1 MFKIKITSIVFLI
14 VLYVSDN
21 CQAQINIIPYPATV
35 DIMHGSFSLDKN
47 TSIVLIDDNLKINQ
61 QEVDQFNLWIL
72 AHYGIKL
79 NQTNTIK
86 SNQNSIQIRSEKN
99 ESEKYELN
107 IQGNKIAIKAS
118 GEGLKNAFESLKQ
131 LMHANKKENAFT
143 IPSCFIIDSARF
155 QWRGMHLDVS
165 RHFFDKAF
173 VKKYIDYISMY
184 KMNVFHWHLTD
195 DQGWRIEIKK
205 YPKLTEIG
213 SHRKGSMIGH
223 YNQHQFDTLN
233 YGGFYTQEDIKEI
246 VAYAKLKHVTIVPEI
261 EMPGHAMAALAA
273 YPQLACTAG
282 PFEVEK
288 QWGVFDDV
296 FCPKPETFQFLEDVL
311 TEVMAL
317 FPGEYIHVGGDEC
330 PKERWK
336 KCNDCQILMKHK
348 GLKDE
353 HELQS
358 YFIQSIEKFLNKNNK
373 KLIGWDEILEGG
385 LAQNAAVM
393 SWRGTEGGIAA
404 AKQNH
409 NVVMTPGSHCYFDH
423 YQGHPSI
430 EPLAIGGFTPLEK
443 VYDYNPIPAELNK
456 IESKY
461 ILGAQA
467 NIWTEYITTNKGVEY
482 AAMPRMAALAEVLW
496 TPLENKNLTRFL
508 KDIQVH
514 FNYLDLYK
522 TNYSTSIYNINYDI
536 KKDSASNQ
544 YYLKLNNVLIENN
557 AQMPNDS
564 IVLLNENNQALGYKA
579 PILLNKSFK
588 GQTQFKRD
596 KSLKG
601 KATPI
606 EFNYHKAVG
615 KEITFKE
622 APSKYYNQGNITDGQ
637 RAHFPRINNKWLA
650 WSGLN
655 MEASIDLK
663 DTAVLESLSIGF
675 LKNES
680 DWIYLPSQVEI
691 YISLDNIHFVKLD
704 KKPTTTENNGRNNY
718 HYKLNK
724 IGVKYLKI
732 VANCAPKIEQG
743 KPAAGE
749 NAWLFVDEIEIE

>member
-1 MFKIKITSIVFLI
+1 
-14 VLYVSDN
+14 
-21 CQAQINIIPYPATV
+21 
-35 DIMHGSFSLDKN
+35 
-47 TSIVLIDDNLKINQ
+47 VLIDDNLKINQ
-61 QEVDQFNLWIL
+61 QEVDQFNLWMS

-79 NQTNTIK
+79 IQSNTIK

-131 LMHANKKENAFT
+131 LMNVNKKENKFE
-143 IPSCFIIDSARF
+143 IPSCFIVDSARF

-165 RHFFDKAF
+165 RHFYDKAF

-213 SHRKGSMIGH
+213 SHRKGSMVGH

-233 YGGFYTQEDIKEI
+233 YGGFYSQEDIKEI

-358 YFIQSIEKFLNKNNK
+358 YFIQSIEKFLNKNNR

-409 NVVMTPGSHCYFDH
+409 YVVMTPGSHCYFDH
-423 YQGHPSI
+423 YQGHPST

-443 VYDYNPIPAELNK
+443 VYNYNPIPSELNK
-456 IESKY
+456 TESKY

-467 NIWTEYITTNKGVEY
+467 NIWTEYITTNKRVEY

-496 TPLENKNLTRFL
+496 TPLDNKNLTRFL
-508 KDIQVH
+508 KDIQIH
-514 FNYLDLYK
+514 FNYLDLYN

-536 KKDSASNQ
+536 KKDSATNQ
-544 YYLKLNNVLIENN
+544 YYLKLSNVLIENN

-564 IVLLNENNQALGYKA
+564 IVLLNENKQALGYKG

-601 KATPI
+601 EAIPI

-622 APSKYYNQGNITDGQ
+622 APSKYYNKGNITDGQ
-637 RAHFPRINNKWLA
+637 RAHFPRINNEWLA
-650 WSGLN
+650 WSGQN
-655 MEASIDLK
+655 METSIDLV
-663 DTAVLESLSIGF
+663 DTLVLESISVGF

-680 DWIYLPSQVEI
+680 DWIYLPGQVDI
-691 YISLDNIHFVKLD
+691 HISHDNIHFVKID
-704 KKPTTTENNGRNNY
+704 SKPTITENNGRNNY
-718 HYKLNK
+718 HYQLNK
-724 IGVKYLKI
+724 LGVKYIKI
-732 VANCAPKIEQG
+732 VAICAPKIEDG
-743 KPAAGE
+743 KPGAGE

>member
-1 MFKIKITSIVFLI
+1 MKKIKLI
-14 VLYVSDN
+14 LIICLFIFVHKNNSN
-21 CQAQINIIPYPATV
+21 AQVNIIPYPVSV
-35 DIMHGSFSLDKN
+35 DLMHGSFILDKS
-47 TSIVLIDDNLKINQ
+47 TTIVLIDDILKINQ
-61 QEVDQFNLWIL
+61 TEVEQFNLWML
-72 AHYGIKL
+72 QHYGFKL
-79 NQTNTIK
+79 NQTNALK
-86 SNQNSIQIRSEKN
+86 DNQKSIQIRSEKT

-131 LMHANKKENAFT
+131 LMHAHKKENTFS

-213 SHRKGSMIGH
+213 AHRKGSMIGH
-223 YNQHQFDTLN
+223 YNQHQFDTIN
-233 YGGFYTQEDIKEI
+233 HGGFYTQEDIKEI

-261 EMPGHAMAALAA
+261 EMPGHAKAALAA

-311 TEVMAL
+311 TEVIAL

-336 KCNDCQILMKHK
+336 KCADCQLLIKHK

-358 YFIQSIEKFLNKNNK
+358 YFIQSMEKFLNKNNK

-385 LAQNAAVM
+385 LAPNAAVM
-393 SWRGTEGGIAA
+393 SWRGVEGGIAA

-409 NVVMTPGSHCYFDH
+409 YVVMTPGSHCYFDH
-423 YQGHPSI
+423 YQGHASI
-430 EPLAIGGFTPLEK
+430 EPLAIGGYTPLEK
-443 VYDYNPIPAELNK
+443 VYDYNPIPTELNK
-456 IESKY
+456 NESKY

-467 NIWTEYITTNKGVEY
+467 NIWTEYITTSQGVEY
-482 AAMPRMAALAEVLW
+482 AALPRMAALAEVLW

-514 FNYLDLYK
+514 FNYLDLFK
-522 TNYSTSIYNINYDI
+522 TNYSSSIYNINYDI
-536 KKDSASNQ
+536 KQDSLTGQ
-544 YYLKLNNVLIENN
+544 FFLKLSNILFDHN
-557 AQMPNDS
+557 AQMAGDT
-564 IVLLNENNQALGYKA
+564 IVFYSERSALKNYKS
-579 PILLNKSFK
+579 PVLMNKSFSINAQYQRNK
-588 GQTQFKRD
+588 TLF
-596 KSLKG
+596 G
-601 KATPI
+601 KACPI

-615 KEITFKE
+615 KPITFKE
-622 APSKYYNQGNITDGQ
+622 APSKYYNKGNLTDGQ
-637 RAHFPRINNKWLA
+637 KAHFPRINNEWLA
-650 WSGLN
+650 WSGQN
-655 MEASIDLK
+655 MEAAIDLI
-663 DTAVLESLSIGF
+663 DTPVLESLNIGF

-691 YISLDNIHFVKLD
+691 YISLDNITFVKHD
-704 KKPTTTENNGRNNY
+704 AKPLITESNGKFNY
-718 HYKLNK
+718 QFDLTNVR
-724 IGVKYLKI
+724 VKNFVI
-732 VANCAPKIEQG
+732 VAKCAPKIEAG
-743 KPAAGE
+743 KPGAGE
-749 NAWLFVDEIEIE
+749 NAWLFVDEIEIK

>member
-1 MFKIKITSIVFLI
+1 MQIKNTLPLLLALFCLSNTLG
-14 VLYVSDN
+14 L
-21 CQAQINIIPYPATV
+21 AQINIIPFPASV
-35 DIMHGSFSLDKN
+35 DMMHGSFNLNSN
-47 TSIVLIDDNLKINQ
+47 TNVVLIDDNLNKNQ
-61 QEVDQFNLWIL
+61 QELDIFNNWLL
-72 AHYGIKL
+72 QQYGFKL
-79 NQTNTIK
+79 NQINNIK
-86 SNQNSIQIRSEKN
+86 GNQNSIQIRSEKK

-107 IQGNKIAIKAS
+107 IQSNKIAIRAS

-131 LMHANKKENAFT
+131 LMHANKKEGEFI
-143 IPSCFIIDSARF
+143 IPSCYIIDSSRF
-155 QWRGMHLDVS
+155 EWRGMHLDVS

-173 VKKYIDYISMY
+173 IKKYIDYISMY

-213 SHRKGSMIGH
+213 AKRDGSMIGH
-223 YNQHQFDTLN
+223 YNQHQFDTIA

-246 VAYAKLKHVTIVPEI
+246 VAYAKLKHVIIVPEI

-282 PFEVEK
+282 PFKVEK
-288 QWGVFDDV
+288 QWGVFEDV

-311 TEVMAL
+311 TEVIAL

-336 KCNDCQILMKHK
+336 KCNDCQTLMKHK

-358 YFIQSIEKFLNKNNK
+358 YFIQTIEKFLNSNNK

-409 NVVMTPGSHCYFDH
+409 YVVMTPGSHCYFDH

-430 EPLAIGGFTPLEK
+430 EPLAIGGFTPIEK
-443 VYDYNPIPAELNK
+443 VYDYNPIPTELNQS
-456 IESKY
+456 ESKY

-467 NIWTEYITTNKGVEY
+467 NVWTEYISTSESVEY
-482 AAMPRMAALAEVLW
+482 AAIPRMAALAEVLW
-496 TPLENKNLTRFL
+496 TPIENKNVNRFL
-508 KDIQVH
+508 NNIQGH
-514 FNYLDLYK
+514 FSYLDLYK
-522 TNYSTSIYNINYDI
+522 TNYASSLYNINYDI

-544 YYLKLNNVLIENN
+544 YYLKLSNVLFENN
-557 AQMPNDS
+557 AQMPTDS
-564 IVLLNENNQALGYKA
+564 IVLLNENTPTISYKE
-579 PILLNKSFK
+579 PILLSKSFK
-588 GQTQFKRD
+588 GYPQFKRG
-596 KSLKG
+596 KSLMG
-601 KATPI
+601 KALAI

-615 KEITFKE
+615 KPITFKE
-622 APSKYYNQGNITDGQ
+622 LPSKYYNKGSVTDGQ
-637 RAHFPRINNKWLA
+637 KAHFPRINNEWLA
-650 WSGLN
+650 WSGQN
-655 MEASIDLK
+655 MDATIDLMN
-663 DTAVLESLSIGF
+663 TQMLESLDIGF

-680 DWIYLPSQVEI
+680 DWIYLPNQVEI
-691 YISLDNIHFVKLD
+691 YTSIDNINFVKLES
-704 KKPTTTENNGRNNY
+704 KASISNSFSNFNY
-718 HYKLNK
+718 HYDLSKVKAKYFK
-724 IGVKYLKI
+724 II
-732 VANCAPKIEQG
+732 AACAPKIEEG
-743 KPAAGE
+743 KPGAGQ
-749 NAWLFVDEIEIE
+749 NAWLFVDEIEIK

>member
-1 MFKIKITSIVFLI
+1 MCRIKVTIILLFYFNI
-14 VLYVSDN
+14 N
-21 CQAQINIIPYPATV
+21 IAQVNIIPYPVSV
-35 DIMHGSFSLDKN
+35 DLMHGSFIIDKS
-47 TSIVLIDDNLKINQ
+47 TPIVLIDDILKINQ
-61 QEVDQFNLWIL
+61 TEVEQFNLWML
-72 AHYGIKL
+72 QHYGFKL
-79 NQTNTIK
+79 NQANNLK
-86 SNQNSIQIRSEKN
+86 ENQNIIQIRSEKT
-99 ESEKYELN
+99 ETEKYELN

-131 LMHANKKENAFT
+131 LMHANKKENVFS
-143 IPSCFIIDSARF
+143 IPACFIIDSARF

-173 VKKYIDYISMY
+173 IKKYIDYISMY

-213 SHRKGSMIGH
+213 AWRKGSMIGH
-223 YNQHQFDTLN
+223 YNQHQFDTLP

-273 YPQLACTAG
+273 YPQFACTSG
-282 PFEVEK
+282 PFKVEK

-311 TEVMAL
+311 TEVIAL

-336 KCNDCQILMKHK
+336 KCTDCQLLIKHK

-393 SWRGTEGGIAA
+393 SWRGIEGGVAA
-404 AKQNH
+404 AKLNH
-409 NVVMTPGSHCYFDH
+409 YVVMTPGSHCYFDH
-423 YQGHPSI
+423 YQGHASI
-430 EPLAIGGFTPLEK
+430 EPLAIGGYTPLEK
-443 VYDYNPIPAELNK
+443 VYDYNPIPTELNK
-456 IESKY
+456 NESKY

-467 NIWTEYITTNKGVEY
+467 NIWTEYITTSQGVEY
-482 AAMPRMAALAEVLW
+482 AALPRMAALAEVLW
-496 TPLENKNLTRFL
+496 TPVENKNLTRFL

-514 FNYLDLYK
+514 FNYLDLFK
-522 TNYSTSIYNINYDI
+522 TNYSSSIYNINYDI
-536 KKDSASNQ
+536 KKDSVSNQ
-544 YYLKLNNVLIENN
+544 YYLKLSNVLFENN
-557 AQMPNDS
+557 AELPTDS
-564 IVLLNENNQALGYKA
+564 IVIMNQNKTTISYNA
-579 PILLNKSFK
+579 PILLNKSFN
-588 GQTQFKRD
+588 GFTQFKRG
-596 KSLKG
+596 KSLMG
-601 KATPI
+601 KAVAI

-615 KEITFKE
+615 KPIKFKE
-622 APSKYYNQGNITDGQ
+622 APSKYYNKGNLTDGQ
-637 RAHFPRINNKWLA
+637 KAHFPRINNEWLA
-650 WSGLN
+650 WSGQN
-655 MEASIDLK
+655 MEAAIDLI
-663 DTAVLESLSIGF
+663 DTPVLESLNIGF

-691 YISLDNIHFVKLD
+691 YISLDNMTFVKHD
-704 KKPTTTENNGRNNY
+704 AKPLITESNGKFNY
-718 HYKLNK
+718 QFDLTKVR
-724 IGVKYLKI
+724 VKNFVI
-732 VANCAPKIEQG
+732 VATCAPKIEAG
-743 KPAAGE
+743 KPGAGE
-749 NAWLFVDEIEIE
+749 EAWLFVDEIEIQ